1 MRLLWHHRVPQHTAV
16 KESWDLRVTVESSL
30 RKNTGKLLVSGES
43 LVLFSHSKD
52 LKQQTTVT
60 ARSQLSFIW
69 QAKEWGWGDPR
80 DAKRSKE
87 KPSPSVQFWLLLLYV
102 FSSPPDLHY
111 VYWASQKGCLFYLR
125 SSLWSSDLPL
135 FYFQS
140 FSFLCLLATSIL
152 DSFFLF

>member
-1 MRLLWHHRVPQHTAV
+1 MAPFAWESKMLFFSALAKTVVSEILL
-16 KESWDLRVTVESSL
+16 
-30 RKNTGKLLVSGES
+30 GEFVIS
-43 LVLFSHSKD
+43 FILSCHSKN
-52 LKQQTTVT
+52 LKPRMDQCY
-60 ARSQLSFIW
+60 SSMLQLSFIW

-135 FYFQS
+135 SYFRGLFPS
-140 FSFLCLLATSIL
+140 LSLSHCHSGLLFPIL
-152 DSFFLF
+152 TI